1 MDAVTE
7 ENGSTENNTAR
18 APTSQ
23 APDTKS
29 TANGKMAKELDG
41 LVEENKTENMLKIH
55 NLIKATIIYIEIHKS

>member
-18 APTSQ
+18 VPTSQ

-41 LVEENKTENMLKIH
+41 LVEENKTEKKLK
-55 NLIKATIIYIEIHKS
+55 NP

>member
-7 ENGSTENNTAR
+7 ENGSTENSTAR

-41 LVEENKTENMLKIH
+41 LVEENKTEKMLKKIP
-55 NLIKATIIYIEIHKS
+55 NLIKAIIYIEIHKS